1 MPPTFVYA
9 IRRVEAHF
17 PSLGVEKEFAQAGA
31 RAGAG
36 GNDAAFMRKA
46 LEANRYLIRQVCWVF
61 RISGMETYLLKPRD
75 PADYNLLWEALRDG
89 PAPTDMDV
97 VIGLLYPQPVTCGVL
112 SLPVVAFD
120 QLYSFDRASLLGA
133 LPRPE
138 APTGRKT
145 GADADAAWNQTT
157 GEVLDRIA
165 LMTDN
170 AGATDEHRALNYL
183 AVRYDGIYQQT
194 ATAHNANRALASID
208 VQPAPISSTRNI
220 VDVIYTYTDRATDVP
235 ERWFV
240 RVDVEEEFPFLVTRL
255 APYFSR

>member
-1 MPPTFVYA
+1 
-9 IRRVEAHF
+9 
-17 PSLGVEKEFAQAGA
+17 
-31 RAGAG
+31 
-36 GNDAAFMRKA
+36 
-46 LEANRYLIRQVCWVF
+46 
-61 RISGMETYLLKPRD
+61 
-75 PADYNLLWEALRDG
+75 
-89 PAPTDMDV
+89 MDV
-97 VIGLLYPQPVTCGVL
+97 VIGLLYPQPTSCGVL

-138 APTGRKT
+138 AGQGRK
-145 GADADAAWNQTT
+145 ADAAEDAAWNQTSA
-157 GEVLDRIA
+157 EVLDRIA

-194 ATAHNANRALASID
+194 AAAHGANRSLAHID
-208 VQPAPISSTRNI
+208 VQPAPVSSTRNM
-220 VDVIYTYTDRATDVP
+220 VDVILTYTDRTTDVP
-235 ERWFV
+235 DRWFV